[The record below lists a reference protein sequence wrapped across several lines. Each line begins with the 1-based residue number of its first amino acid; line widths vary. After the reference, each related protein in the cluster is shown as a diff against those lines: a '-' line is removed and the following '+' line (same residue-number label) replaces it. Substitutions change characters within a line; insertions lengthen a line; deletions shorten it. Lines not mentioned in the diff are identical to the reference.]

1 LYSLPSYNGFGQISQ
16 LTYGNGTITDYSYAT
31 GNTNKATTL
40 MGSTVLAKEQGAS
53 VQTPI
58 LSRDYTYN
66 KQGMVRKMIRNVAGS
81 LLSQF
86 GTATFTDTYAYD
98 RFGRLDGHEQ
108 LDGSSSIYT
117 LDMDYNKAG
126 SITFKNSNG
135 SSFMNATALTYGLEY
150 NYDPSKDHQL
160 DHIWDPASGTT
171 TSFKYNTSGSITQ
184 IDDPAQAIPQDFF
197 WNEQQQLTGVK
208 NQQGVHHYIY
218 DHQGERLMKSS
229 LINTSVYLNDQVI
242 DNVTNLDPYT
252 VYVNPFYV
260 VTGLLGGDL
269 VSKHYYMNQQRVA
282 TDITINYDSNGTGG
296 GQQEQALA
304 KDAAAA
310 APELSPALANFNEV
324 LAGLG
329 QKPLDTASLK
339 LPTIASYYPEAAITP
354 ATSSSA
360 EGNPSAP
367 RILFWYHPD
376 YLGNVDLI
384 TERDGNTH
392 EFFMYNPW
400 GEEMHQW
407 NANTYGFTS
416 PYRFNSKE
424 LDPETGLAYYGARY
438 YQNKIGVW
446 LSVDPKAE
454 AFPNVSSY
462 SFNMNNPI
470 MFIDPGGDSTF
481 VVNLGNNKYK
491 VVGVEVKSGNRGVY
505 EVCINEDGNREL
517 TGHVLGNSLT
527 SHSFVDE
534 NENAVK
540 DAIIDL
546 NSNEASDIVNG
557 IYRNTPSSLKY
568 GANWQKYN
576 YKGDRN
582 SKEDKYR
589 GAIMPSGEIASMR
602 DVGNYVAGYT
612 FGNNGWPLSIA
623 RIGFERLQAT
633 NNLTDLSNIF
643 GNGSESRN
651 SVLAQNRGWLDGYK
665 TQLSR
670 KTGRKYD

>member
-1 LYSLPSYNGFGQISQ
+1 MLTDTSYIGHNGFGQISQ

-40 MGSTVLAKEQGAS
+40 MGSTVKAKEQGAS

-66 KQGMVRKMIRNVAGS
+66 KQGMVAQMNRNVAGS

-126 SITFKNSNG
+126 SITFKNGNG

-160 DHIWDPASGTT
+160 DHIWDPASGTNT
-171 TSFKYNTSGSITQ
+171 TFTYNTSGSITQ
-184 IDDPAQAIPQDFF
+184 IDDPSQAIPQDFF

-208 NQQGVHHYIY
+208 NQQGVHHFIY

-260 VTGLLGGDL
+260 VTGLLGGDR

-282 TDITINYDSNGTGG
+282 TDITIKYDPNGG
-296 GQQEQALA
+296 GGGEY
-304 KDAAAA
+304 
-310 APELSPALANFNEV
+310 APSKGLDDLKEVVQELSHE
-324 LAGLG
+324 
-329 QKPLDTASLK
+329 PLDTSILA
-339 LPTIASYYPEAAITP
+339 LPSIADYYLET
-354 ATSSSA
+354 ATAKSSSLQA
-360 EGNPSAP
+360 EGTGSSG

-376 YLGNVDLI
+376 YLGNVDLV
-384 TERDGNTH
+384 TEIDGFAH
-392 EFFMYNPW
+392 EFFIYNPW

-407 NANTYGFTS
+407 NANTYAFTS

-438 YQNKIGVW
+438 YQNKMGVW
-446 LSVDPKAE
+446 LSVDQMSKD
-454 AFPNVSSY
+454 FPTLTP
-462 SFNMNNPI
+462 FNYTSNNPI
-470 MFIDPGGDSTF
+470 NLVDPDGRAPEAITPESAWDIINVVMGAASFGANVGSGNVVGAVVDGVGLVYDGFATAIPLLPGGASSAIGAFRF
-481 VVNLGNNKYK
+481 VRVADNLIGSINKVGKLDVVKNSEKLTSLARKAQNSLKQHLKLDDIAGAVQDILGIPVVKNGNVYNHLKEVNEGLVSLQNYKAGLQNTLKNTKNLSEKDIKALNSSIKETDAHINRINKILDK
-491 VVGVEVKSGNRGVY
+491 AQEVK
-505 EVCINEDGNREL
+505 E
-517 TGHVLGNSLT
+517 T
-527 SHSFVDE
+527 
-534 NENAVK
+534 
-540 DAIIDL
+540 
-546 NSNEASDIVNG
+546 
-557 IYRNTPSSLKY
+557 
-568 GANWQKYN
+568 
-576 YKGDRN
+576 
-582 SKEDKYR
+582 
-589 GAIMPSGEIASMR
+589 
-602 DVGNYVAGYT
+602 
-612 FGNNGWPLSIA
+612 
-623 RIGFERLQAT
+623 
-633 NNLTDLSNIF
+633 
-643 GNGSESRN
+643 
-651 SVLAQNRGWLDGYK
+651 LD
-665 TQLSR
+665 
-670 KTGRKYD
+670 